1 MNALR
6 FLVEI
11 VFDLFLIVVLLRIW
25 MQAARA
31 DYFNPMSQFVVKV
44 TNPIVKPLRSFL
56 PIVGQWDIATMVLA
70 YLVGIGKILILSNI
84 AAGMTPMF
92 SDTLLMGLAVVLFQF
107 LSLLFWLVII
117 MAIMSWFNRGY
128 NPMMAMIEQ
137 LTQPFLAP
145 IRRII
150 PPIGGLD
157 LSVLVL
163 IIAIQFV
170 RILLGNLFGLGMGL

>member
-1 MNALR
+1 MDAFR

-11 VFDLFLIVVLLRIW
+11 VFDLFLIVVLLRVW

-31 DYFNPMSQFVVKV
+31 DFFNPMSQFVVKM
-44 TNPIVKPLRSFL
+44 TNPLVQPMRRLL
-56 PIVGQWDIATMVLA
+56 PMVGNWDIATLLLA
-70 YLVGIGKILILSNI
+70 YLVGIGKILVLSSMS
-84 AAGMTPMF
+84 AGMTPMVT
-92 SDTLLMGLAVVLFQF
+92 DTLMMGLAVVLFQF
-107 LSLLFWLVII
+107 LSLLFWLTII

-128 NPMMAMIEQ
+128 HPMMAILGQ
-137 LTQPFLAP
+137 LTEPFLAP

-163 IIAIQFV
+163 IVAIQFA
-170 RILLGNLFGLGMGL
+170 RILLNNLLSLGMGL